1 MIAIWREIETF
12 EITEQKLGDQA
23 RVVTTNE

>member
-12 EITEQKLGDQA
+12 EITEQKLGDQV